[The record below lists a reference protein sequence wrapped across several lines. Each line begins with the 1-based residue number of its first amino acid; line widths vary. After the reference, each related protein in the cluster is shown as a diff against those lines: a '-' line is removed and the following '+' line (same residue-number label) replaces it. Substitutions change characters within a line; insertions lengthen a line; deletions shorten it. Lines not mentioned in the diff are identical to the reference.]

1 MKYLKLIIPLYTLA
15 AIAALLKDNAYLRDR
30 LDELTDKYWEGNRQ
44 IALYSDEVTKLR
56 RKAKWEPVR
65 DVRNRAIFYYC
76 PICSNIETIN
86 ANYCS
91 RCGADMREGSHE

>member
-15 AIAALLKDNAYLRDR
+15 AIVTLIKDNDYLRDR
-30 LDELTDKYWEGNRQ
+30 LSELTDKYWEGNRQ

-65 DVRNRAIFYYC
+65 EC
-76 PICSNIETIN
+76 PEFE
-86 ANYCS
+86 
-91 RCGADMREGSHE
+91 RG

>member
-1 MKYLKLIIPLYTLA
+1 MKYLILILNAIILIVLSAENNRLHKKLT
-15 AIAALLKDNAYLRDR
+15 
-30 LDELTDKYWEGNRQ
+30 EQTDKHWEANRQ

-65 DVRNRAIFYYC
+65 DIRNRAIFYYC
-76 PICSNIETIN
+76 PICSNIETIK

-91 RCGADMREGSHE
+91 RCGADMREVKK

>member
-15 AIAALLKDNAYLRDR
+15 AIVTLIKDNDYLRDR

-44 IALYSDEVTKLR
+44 IALYSDEVNKLR

-65 DVRNRAIFYYC
+65 DVRERTIFYYC
-76 PICSNIETIN
+76 PICSNIETIK

-91 RCGADMREGSHE
+91 RCGADMREGKQ

>member
-44 IALYSDEVTKLR
+44 IALYSDEVNKLR
-56 RKAKWEPVR
+56 KKAKWEPMK
-65 DVRNRAIFYYC
+65 DQKGNEHYY
-76 PICSNIETIN
+76 ICSVCGAWQPVRTNF
-86 ANYCS
+86 CP
-91 RCGADMREGSHE
+91 RCGRIMENCNE